1 MGYCICMSRV
11 RTSTIRISGPF
22 SLSAAIDAL
31 DVLAPHRGD
40 GGAYEGWHVI
50 GHRPLSIRVRQAGP
64 RRLVLSVAGDVV
76 ERSDV
81 EAAEELVKRMF
92 GLDLDAERFYAEA
105 ARDDR
110 VLRRLQTRMLGVRPV
125 TAPTPIA
132 ALVYVILSETYG
144 ADRARVVMGR
154 LGGAEEPADLARL
167 DARAD
172 SGRLGLEPATV
183 ERLRIVGERGMSGA
197 FGAELLRSMPI
208 AAARNWLCTHAEVG
222 VASADLVLMAGAG
235 RRDVVPKASPQL
247 IAALERYYGFARF
260 EARRRLDE
268 LGQRWGEFAS
278 WAAFLLV
285 EAARRD
291 SRRAAA
297 TATAR

>member
-1 MGYCICMSRV
+1 MCRMRRV
-11 RTSTIRISGPF
+11 RTSTIKVSGPF
-22 SLSAAIDAL
+22 SLAAAIDAL

-50 GHRPLSIRVRQAGP
+50 GQRPLSIRVRQPDP

-76 ERSDV
+76 ERSDL
-81 EAAEELVKRMF
+81 EGAEDLVRRMF

-105 ARDDR
+105 AREDR

-125 TAPTPIA
+125 TAPTPLA
-132 ALVYVILSETYG
+132 ALVYVILSDEHG
-144 ADRARVVMGR
+144 PERARVVMGR
-154 LGGAEEPADLARL
+154 LGGGENATDLARL
-167 DARAD
+167 QPSADA
-172 SGRLGLEPATV
+172 GRLGLAPATV
-183 ERLRIVGERGMSGA
+183 ERLRILGDRGTGGA
-197 FGAELLRSMPI
+197 FGAELLRSMPV
-208 AAARNWLCTHAEVG
+208 AAARNWICSHAEVG
-222 VASADLVLMAGAG
+222 AATADMVLVAGAG
-235 RRDVVPKASPQL
+235 RRDVLPKSSPQL

-268 LGQRWGEFAS
+268 LGQRWGEFAT

-291 SRRAAA
+291 SNRALTAPA
-297 TATAR
+297 TR